1 MIIKVMVCKFTIIFV
16 WKQKIY
22 IFATEKRLKTIKKYL
37 LLLLATTTSLWA
49 LAVENS
55 NLEEIRG

>member
-22 IFATEKRLKTIKKYL
+22 IFATEKKTKNHKKISFAAFGYYYQPMG
-37 LLLLATTTSLWA
+37 AG
-49 LAVENS
+49 
-55 NLEEIRG
+55 R